1 MPKLSQINLQFH
13 AAEDRLLLLIK
24 TDDLAEYR
32 FWLTRRFVKMMWPAL
47 VQRIS
52 SNEVVQSQPDT
63 SAKETVLS
71 FQHEEALSRSDF
83 DTAYSR
89 EVTATPLGP
98 NPLLVAKLTVKNQDS
113 QTTLCLH
120 PVDGQGIEIGLTDI
134 LLHSFCKLLSDTVA
148 KAEWDISLGVGADTA
163 TKRAAS
169 ERIN

>member
-1 MPKLSQINLQFH
+1 MAKLSQINLQFH

-47 VQRIS
+47 VKRMS

-71 FQHEEALSRSDF
+71 FQHEEAVSRSDF

-89 EVTATPLGP
+89 EVNATPLGP
-98 NPLLVAKLTVKNQDS
+98 EPLLVAKLNVKIQNS

-120 PVDGQGIEIGLTDI
+120 PVDGQGIEIGLTDM
-134 LLHSFCKLLSDTVA
+134 LLHSFCKLLSDAVA
-148 KAEWDISLGVGADTA
+148 KAEWDVTLGVGAL
-163 TKRAAS
+163 TKVAAP
-169 ERIN
+169 RRVN